1 MTEKLTLRN
10 LKRGETG
17 IVTGF
22 VENDA
27 IREEELREIGFAEGD
42 EVQVLEYGS
51 FGRTPISVRLNRT
64 IIAVR
69 ANEAKSIEVSRA

>member
-22 VENDA
+22 VKNDA

-69 ANEAKSIEVSRA
+69 ANEAQSIEVSRA

>member
-1 MTEKLTLRN
+1 MAETLTLQL

-17 IVTGF
+17 IITGF

-42 EVQVLEYGS
+42 EVQVLE
-51 FGRTPISVRLNRT
+51 FGTFGGTPISVRLNRT

-69 ANEAKSIEVSRA
+69 ANEARSIEVSRI

>member
-1 MTEKLTLRN
+1 MAETLTLKN

-22 VENDA
+22 VESDS

-42 EVQVLEYGS
+42 EVQVLEFGS
-51 FGRTPISVRLNRT
+51 FGGTPISVRLNRT

-69 ANEAKSIEVSRA
+69 ANEANSIEVSRA